1 MQVKST
7 RLRARCNVPRNTPPI
22 CAYGASVVDEPEAG
36 VDRPVFARTESHDL
50 TPSGAGNGTGNGAV
64 ITVVEQRLVH
74 ETLRC
79 LEPRMPEI
87 LWLGLRQHQRRWRV
101 LVFEVKRNERNKR
114 IGRSVY

>member
-1 MQVKST
+1 
-7 RLRARCNVPRNTPPI
+7 VPRNTPPI

-36 VDRPVFARTESHDL
+36 VDLFARTESHDL
-50 TPSGAGNGTGNGAV
+50 APSGAGNGAV
-64 ITVVEQRLVH
+64 IAVMEQRLVH

-87 LWLGLRQHQRRWRV
+87 LWLGLRQQQRRWRV